1 MPSRFHALTIATV
14 VRVRDPKV
22 TYPYCIECYSKLLI
36 NCHSRTWRCL
46 RCKINYNR
54 CNIPQRYRLSL
65 EIADGSAL
73 CGATVFGKILE
84 PYFGCSA
91 EEIHCLLHSYDS
103 NYIKNL
109 LNGFFTGKSFLFGFK
124 TLYPLEKSDFN
135 MSLLSVLKSS
145 CRKQC
150 QTLPTDLIASQMI
163 NCNIGMACTLKIL
176 LTKNNNF
183 KTQNTPPAPLEQF
196 LQTPAALTLTESP
209 LFIERTNSS
218 SAFPLISQELIVL
231 TCEMNP
237 SGIQISR
244 NLSGVL
250 ISSSGE
256 SETPNFI
263 NSCSQRNPSFH
274 ATKSQSTQTYK
285 SFITNCFPD
294 LSTEDISNHLLHSYK
309 NVPSGSHANVKHLPE
324 VSLANNPNEEIL
336 YYASDCEDVFFE
348 NNNSSDMGH
357 KYSLAVPI
365 PQKEYSTECSLNVN
379 NYNNVSYAPES
390 EDLEAFLNSF
400 GNSPNE
406 HFSEFQENTKLSQM
420 HTTKS
425 SEKQMCF
432 LNSYNF
438 KTTLK
443 ETSCSKSNPKM
454 VTVAA
459 VNKIRCEDICKSS
472 RETGDWKIREIN
484 ILSLLSFH
492 SSTVTYFLLNLSVP
506 YRFLKCIWESNCR
519 VYDNP
524 RYKNKDKSNRSNLF
538 TGNLTCH
545 SKLMIHNYNLN
556 SWSEANQF
564 CDIRNKIVT
573 RQPITVNDDKYLLKS
588 EDLYLSSSPAK
599 IVTKTT
605 VNNGNIS
612 NVYSKYP
619 LKVSSTNE
627 YLPKFQSAERH
638 MSAVDVIKESS
649 PKSNPSNSICNILP
663 EDFSK
668 IADMSSIPRDSCI
681 DVSVIS
687 SFHIN
692 RMFSENESIN
702 GNMSTSASF
711 KQLSPFQET
720 IHPIRC
726 LSKRLPNQ
734 DSCLES
740 EPSFLNE
747 SKKRKKCNQCRSYL
761 PRCLCNDFSENKENI
776 SYNGGKE
783 ALWFSKKLGNASL
796 SESKQFVNKTLRP
809 RNKNH
814 HSVPTKGSQI
824 SSRIRKSQLSDLPFA
839 DGFHTFSTNVNLRKC
854 HSFTSTPVPHF
865 HIYQT
870 SYRNL
875 PHKDSSTEEN
885 IERLFP
891 ITPIKCSSENQK
903 QSHPNS
909 PSNNSVESHNS
920 ESYVLLPSGSL
931 QQGCQESPKEEGNM
945 SQDLFDPSTELF
957 LSSPNPDV
965 VLPVNTSED
974 LFSCSWKSSNQFI
987 PQTPSSTPVSV
998 RNICLNRR
1006 DGINNSFNQRNSKKF
1021 KYSLSKCLLKR
1032 QIFKKINN
1040 SNQFQAKCQMKNLS
1054 PSNTIPKTI
1063 SVPSSPMG
1071 PLNRKVQT
1079 FIDSSEE
1086 ILETYT
1092 NSRPLFSPRI
1102 LSQNEFNSPKTTNS
1116 IESKEISRC
1125 NSCNSLI
1132 IPKTMGNIFQI
1143 MEQSRE
1149 SEQFCKSFPESQDL
1163 FSPEILSATQD
1174 KTKHLF
1180 TLQNTNTIS
1189 IDNPFHSCFKLKPDV
1204 NQQQTPSPEV
1214 FTETLCDVTC
1224 EILDAEVL
1232 PEIHGLLNQN
1242 STKVDCKIQNK
1253 THLHQRTPVLC
1264 NKTLDIYASPDLFC
1278 TQPDDSNVHSHLS
1291 EDFCQNVQTLPQSP
1305 DIFTSNTSVQ
1315 SDTPNILPETQPDV
1329 DNSIQS
1335 PDVYNE
1341 TETNSCN
1348 LLLSTDTFSPTQKSK
1363 PKYLLHSIHP
1373 LCRTPESTK
1382 HYISSPDIIY
1392 ETQKNTQDRMKSPD
1406 IFSQTQEPFFKHK
1419 NKYLFSWNQI
1429 SSPTKI
1435 TDLQHKDTVCKVSTC
1450 SNLASSTDNIL

>member
-14 VRVRDPKV
+14 VRVRDPNV
-22 TYPYCIECYSKLLI
+22 TYPYCIECYSKLRI
-36 NCHSRTWRCL
+36 NCHSRIWRCF
-46 RCKINYNR
+46 RCKINYNT
-54 CNIPQRYRLSL
+54 CNIPQRYRLCL

-73 CGATVFGKILE
+73 CGATVFGKSLE
-84 PYFGCSA
+84 PYFGGSA
-91 EEIHCLLHSYDS
+91 EEIHSLLHSYDS
-103 NYIKNL
+103 NYIMNL

-124 TLYPLEKSDFN
+124 TLHPLEKSDFN
-135 MSLLSVLKSS
+135 MSLLSVLKCS

-163 NCNIGMACTLKIL
+163 NCNIGMACTIKIL

-183 KTQNTPPAPLEQF
+183 KTQNTCPALIEQV
-196 LQTPAALTLTESP
+196 LQTPIALTLTESP
-209 LFIERTNSS
+209 LFIEQTNSRS
-218 SAFPLISQELIVL
+218 TLPLISQELIVL
-231 TCEMNP
+231 SYEMNP
-237 SGIQISR
+237 SGIQTSR

-263 NSCSQRNPSFH
+263 NSCPQRSPSFH

-285 SFITNCFPD
+285 SFITNCFP
-294 LSTEDISNHLLHSYK
+294 LSAGNISDHLLHSYK
-309 NVPSGSHANVKHLPE
+309 KVPSGSHANVKHIPE
-324 VSLANNPNEEIL
+324 VSLADNRNAEIL
-336 YYASDCEDVFFE
+336 SYASDCEDMFFE

-357 KYSLAVPI
+357 KYSLAVRI
-365 PQKEYSTECSLNVN
+365 PQKEYSMECSLNVN

-400 GNSPNE
+400 SDSPHE
-406 HFSEFQENTKLSQM
+406 HFSEFQENAELSQM
-420 HTTKS
+420 QTTKS

-443 ETSCSKSNPKM
+443 ETACSKSNLKM
-454 VTVAA
+454 FTMAA

-472 RETGDWKIREIN
+472 RETRDWKTKEIN

-519 VYDNP
+519 VSNNP
-524 RYKNKDKSNRSNLF
+524 RYKNMDKSNRSNLF
-538 TGNLTCH
+538 TGNLTYH
-545 SKLMIHNYNLN
+545 SKLMMPNYKLN
-556 SWSEANQF
+556 SWSEANQL
-564 CDIRNKIVT
+564 CDMRNKIVT
-573 RQPITVNDDKYLLKS
+573 RLPITVTDDKYLLKS
-588 EDLYLSSSPAK
+588 ADLYLSSSPAK

-605 VNNGNIS
+605 VNNENIS
-612 NVYSKYP
+612 GIYSKYP
-619 LKVSSTNE
+619 IKVSSTNE
-627 YLPKFQSAERH
+627 YLPKFQSAERC
-638 MSAVDVIKESS
+638 MSAVDVIKKSS
-649 PKSNPSNSICNILP
+649 PKSSPSNSICNIFP
-663 EDFSK
+663 GDFSK
-668 IADMSSIPRDSCI
+668 IADMSNIPRDSCI

-726 LSKRLPNQ
+726 LSKRFPNQ
-734 DSCLES
+734 DSNLES

-776 SYNGGKE
+776 SYNGRKE
-783 ALWFSKKLGNASL
+783 ALCFPKKLGNASL
-796 SESKQFVNKTLRP
+796 SESKQFVNKILRP
-809 RNKNH
+809 HNKNH
-814 HSVPTKGSQI
+814 HSVPTKRSQT
-824 SSRIRKSQLSDLPFA
+824 SSTIRKSQLSDLPFA
-839 DGFHTFSTNVNLRKC
+839 DGFHSFSTNVNLRKC
-854 HSFTSTPVPHF
+854 HSLTSTPVPHF

-875 PHKDSSTEEN
+875 AHNDSSTEEN
-885 IERLFP
+885 IEHLFP
-891 ITPIKCSSENQK
+891 VTPIKCSSENQK
-903 QSHPNS
+903 QSRPNS
-909 PSNNSVESHNS
+909 PSIYSVESHNS

-931 QQGCQESPKEEGNM
+931 QQDCQESPKEEGNT
-945 SQDLFDPSTELF
+945 SQDLYDPSTELF

-965 VLPVNTSED
+965 LPVNASED

-1006 DGINNSFNQRNSKKF
+1006 DGINNTFNQRKSKKS
-1021 KYSLSKCLLKR
+1021 KYPLTKCLLKR

-1040 SNQFQAKCQMKNLS
+1040 SNQFQARCQMKKLS

-1071 PLNRKVQT
+1071 PLNRK
-1079 FIDSSEE
+1079 DSSEE
-1086 ILETYT
+1086 ILET
-1092 NSRPLFSPRI
+1092 LFSPRI
-1102 LSQNEFNSPKTTNS
+1102 LSQNEFNSPRTTNY

-1132 IPKTMGNIFQI
+1132 IPKTMRNIFQI
-1143 MEQSRE
+1143 MEQSHE

-1163 FSPEILSATQD
+1163 FSPEILSATQN

-1189 IDNPFHSCFKLKPDV
+1189 IDNSCFKSKPDV
-1204 NQQQTPSPEV
+1204 NQLPTPSTEV
-1214 FTETLCDVTC
+1214 FKETLCNVTR
-1224 EILDAEVL
+1224 ELLDAE
-1232 PEIHGLLNQN
+1232 IHGVLNQN
-1242 STKVDCKIQNK
+1242 STKVDCKIWNK
-1253 THLHQRTPVLC
+1253 THLHQRTPVLY

-1278 TQPDDSNVHSHLS
+1278 TQPDNSNVHSHLS
-1291 EDFCQNVQTLPQSP
+1291 ENFCQNIQTLPQSP

-1315 SDTPNILPETQPDV
+1315 SDSPNILPETQPDV
-1329 DNSIQS
+1329 DNSIHS

-1348 LLLSTDTFSPTQKSK
+1348 LLLSPDIFSPTQKSK
-1363 PKYLLHSIHP
+1363 PKYLLHSIDP
-1373 LCRTPESTK
+1373 LCCTPESTK
-1382 HYISSPDIIY
+1382 HYISSPDIFF
-1392 ETQKNTQDRMKSPD
+1392 ETQNTQHHMKSPD
-1406 IFSQTQEPFFKHK
+1406 IISQTQEPFFKHK
-1419 NKYLFSWNQI
+1419 NKYLYSWNQI
-1429 SSPTKI
+1429 SLPTKI
-1435 TDLQHKDTVCKVSTC
+1435 TDSQHKDTVYKVSTC
-1450 SNLASSTDNIL
+1450 SDLASSSDNIL